1 MSKSDLL
8 GPWVRRFLLEYL
20 VGERN
25 FAENTRRSYRDTLAL
40 LIPFIATATKTTVD
54 RLRLNNLA
62 PDHVRQFLGHLEQA
76 RACRIT
82 TRNQRLAALHSLA
95 RFIGARSPEHLAWC
109 SEICSIPFKKA
120 PHEGVC
126 YLEKHE
132 MDALLDAPDIRTRQ
146 GFRDHTLLLFLYN
159 SGARVSEAVGMTVAD
174 LDLPS
179 AHQASVRLRGKG
191 SKMRRCPLW
200 ASTAN
205 ALETLIRDRPSTAA
219 VFVNRR
225 GHALT
230 RYGVHDLVARYGRSV
245 AHDMPSLQHKRLSPH
260 TIRHTTATHLLRAGI
275 DINTIRAW
283 LGHVSVDTTNVY
295 AEIDLAAKA
304 KALETCA
311 IQPDAGGPPVWRD
324 NQDLLVFL
332 RSL

>member
-40 LIPFIATATKTTVD
+40 MIPCIATARCTTVD
-54 RLRLNNLA
+54 RLTIDDLTDAR
-62 PDHVRQFLGHLEQA
+62 VRDFLGHLEQA
-76 RACRIT
+76 RACRVT
-82 TRNQRLAALHSLA
+82 TRNQRLAALHSFA

-132 MDALLDAPDIRTRQ
+132 MDAVLGAPDLRTRQ

-159 SGARVSEAVGMTVAD
+159 SGARASEAVGVTVGD
-174 LDLPS
+174 LDLPD
-179 AHQASVRLRGKG
+179 AHQASVRLMGKG
-191 SKMRRCPLW
+191 SKVRRCPLW
-200 ASTAN
+200 ASTAG
-205 ALETLIRDRPSTAA
+205 ALTALIGDRPATAA
-219 VFVNRR
+219 VFINRR

-230 RYGVHDLVARYGRSV
+230 RYGVHDLVARYGRTV
-245 AHDMPSLQHKRLSPH
+245 AHRMPSLQQKRVSPH
-260 TIRHTTATHLLRAGI
+260 TIRHTTATHLLRAGV

-295 AEIDLAAKA
+295 AEIDLAGKA
-304 KALETCA
+304 KALAKCA
-311 IQPDAGGPPVWRD
+311 IQPDPGGLPIWKD
-324 NQDLLVFL
+324 NKDLMVFL
-332 RSL
+332 RNL

>member
-1 MSKSDLL
+1 MSNVDLF

-20 VGERN
+20 VGERH

-40 LIPFIATATKTTVD
+40 LIPFIATATKITVD
-54 RLRLNNLA
+54 RLRIGELTA
-62 PDHVRQFLGHLEQA
+62 DRVRQFLNHLEEA

-132 MDALLDAPDIRTRQ
+132 MDALLDAPNICTRQ
-146 GFRDHTLLLFLYN
+146 GFRDHTVLLFLYN
-159 SGARVSEAVGMTVAD
+159 SGARASEAVGVTVGD
-174 LDLPS
+174 LELPD
-179 AHQASVRLRGKG
+179 AHQASVRLMGKG
-191 SKMRRCPLW
+191 AKVRRCPLW
-200 ASTAN
+200 ASTAS
-205 ALETLIRDRPSTAA
+205 ALKALIGDRPSTAA

-230 RYGVHDLVARYGRSV
+230 RYGLHDLVARYGRTL
-245 AHDMPSLQHKRLSPH
+245 AHRLPSLQRKRLSPH
-260 TIRHTTATHLLRAGI
+260 TIRHTTATHLLRAGV

-295 AEIDLAAKA
+295 AEIDLATKA
-304 KALETCA
+304 KALDKCA
-311 IQPDAGGPPVWRD
+311 IAPDPGGPPVWRD
-324 NQDLLVFL
+324 NRDLLVFL

>member
-1 MSKSDLL
+1 MSKPDLL

-40 LIPFIATATKTTVD
+40 LIPFIASATKMTVD
-54 RLRLNNLA
+54 RLRISDLA

-132 MDALLDAPDIRTRQ
+132 MDALLDAPDLRTRQ
-146 GFRDHTLLLFLYN
+146 GFRDHTVLLFLYN
-159 SGARVSEAVGMTVAD
+159 SGARASEAVGVTVGD
-174 LDLPS
+174 LDLPD
-179 AHQASVRLRGKG
+179 AHQGSVRLMGKG
-191 SKMRRCPLW
+191 AKVRRCPLW
-200 ASTAN
+200 ASTVG
-205 ALETLIRDRPSTAA
+205 ALKTLIGDRPATAA

-230 RYGVHDLVARYGRSV
+230 RYGVHALVARYGRTV
-245 AHDMPSLQHKRLSPH
+245 ARRLPSLQQKRLSPH
-260 TIRHTTATHLLRAGI
+260 TIRHTTATHLLRAGV

-295 AEIDLAAKA
+295 AEIDLATKA
-304 KALETCA
+304 KALAKCA
-311 IQPDAGGPPVWRD
+311 IQPDPGGPPIWKD
-324 NQDLLVFL
+324 NKDLMVFL

>member
-1 MSKSDLL
+1 MSKVDLL

-20 VGERN
+20 VGERH
-25 FAENTRRSYRDTLAL
+25 FAENTRRSYRDTLVL
-40 LIPFIATATKTTVD
+40 LIPFLAVATKTSVD
-54 RLRLNNLA
+54 RLRVEDVA
-62 PDHVRQFLGHLEQA
+62 ADRVRQFLGHLEQA

-95 RFIGARSPEHLAWC
+95 RFIGGRSPEHLAWC
-109 SEICSIPFKKA
+109 TEICSLPFKKA

-132 MDALLDAPDIRTRQ
+132 MDALLDAPNICTRQ
-146 GFRDHTLLLFLYN
+146 GFRDHTVLLFLYN
-159 SGARVSEAVGMTVAD
+159 SGARASEAVGVTVGD
-174 LDLPS
+174 LELPD
-179 AHQASVRLRGKG
+179 AHQASVRLMGKG
-191 SKMRRCPLW
+191 SKVRRCPLW
-200 ASTAN
+200 ASTAS
-205 ALETLIRDRPSTAA
+205 ALKALIGDRPSPAA

-230 RYGVHDLVARYGRSV
+230 RYGLHDLVRRYGRTV
-245 AHDMPSLQHKRLSPH
+245 AHRLPSLQQKRLSPH
-260 TIRHTTATHLLRAGI
+260 TIRHTTATHLLRAGV

-295 AEIDLAAKA
+295 AEIDLDTKA
-304 KALETCA
+304 KALATCA
-311 IQPDAGGPPVWRD
+311 IQPDPGGPPIWKD
-324 NQDLLVFL
+324 NKDLMVFL

>member
-1 MSKSDLL
+1 MGKVDLL

-20 VGERN
+20 VGERHV
-25 FAENTRRSYRDTLAL
+25 AENTRRSYRDTLAL
-40 LIPFIATATKTTVD
+40 LIPFLAVATKTSVD
-54 RLRLNNLA
+54 RLRVEDVA
-62 PDHVRQFLGHLEQA
+62 ADGVRQFLGHLEQA

-95 RFIGARSPEHLAWC
+95 RFIGGRSPEHLAWC
-109 SEICSIPFKKA
+109 TEICSLPFKKA

-132 MDALLDAPDIRTRQ
+132 MDALLDAPNLSTRQ
-146 GFRDHTLLLFLYN
+146 GFRDHTVLLFLYN
-159 SGARVSEAVGMTVAD
+159 SGARASEAVGVTVGD
-174 LDLPS
+174 LELPD
-179 AHQASVRLRGKG
+179 AHQASVRLMGKG
-191 SKMRRCPLW
+191 AKVRRCPLW
-200 ASTAN
+200 ASTAS
-205 ALETLIRDRPSTAA
+205 ALKALIGDRPSSAA

-230 RYGVHDLVARYGRSV
+230 RYGLHDLVRRHGRTV
-245 AHDMPSLQHKRLSPH
+245 AHRLPSLQQKRLSPH
-260 TIRHTTATHLLRAGI
+260 TIRHTTATHLLRAGV

-295 AEIDLAAKA
+295 AEIDLATKA
-304 KALETCA
+304 KALDKCA
-311 IQPDAGGPPVWRD
+311 ILPDAGGPPVWKD
-324 NQDLLVFL
+324 NRDLLAFL

>member
-1 MSKSDLL
+1 MGKVDLL

-40 LIPFIATATKTTVD
+40 LIPFMATATTTTVD
-54 RLRLNNLA
+54 RLRISDLPA
-62 PDHVRQFLGHLEQA
+62 DSVRLFLGHLEQA
-76 RACRIT
+76 RACRVT

-109 SEICSIPFKKA
+109 SEICSIPFKRA

-126 YLEKHE
+126 YLEKPE
-132 MDALLDAPDIRTRQ
+132 MDALLAAPNICTRQ
-146 GFRDHTLLLFLYN
+146 GFRDHTVLLFLYN
-159 SGARVSEAVGMTVAD
+159 SGARASEAVGVTVGD
-174 LDLPS
+174 LDLPDAS
-179 AHQASVRLRGKG
+179 QAAVRLMGKG
-191 SKMRRCPLW
+191 SKVRRCPLW
-200 ASTAN
+200 ASTAG
-205 ALETLIRDRPSTAA
+205 ALKTLIGDRPATAA

-230 RYGVHDLVARYGRSV
+230 RYGVHDLVARHGRTV
-245 AHDMPSLQHKRLSPH
+245 AQRLPSLQRKRLSPH
-260 TIRHTTATHLLRAGI
+260 TIRHTTATHLLRAGV

-295 AEIDLAAKA
+295 AEIDLATKA
-304 KALETCA
+304 KALATCA
-311 IQPDAGGPPVWRD
+311 ILPDSGGPPVWKD
-324 NQDLLVFL
+324 NRDLLDFL

>member
-1 MSKSDLL
+1 MSNPDLM

-40 LIPFIATATKTTVD
+40 LIPFIVTARRTTVD
-54 RLRLNNLA
+54 RLRLSDLA
-62 PDHVRQFLGHLEQA
+62 PDHVRQFLAHLEQA

-109 SEICSIPFKKA
+109 TAICGIPFKKA

-126 YLEKHE
+126 YFEKPE
-132 MDALLDAPDIRTRQ
+132 MDALLAAPDARTRQ
-146 GFRDHTLLLFLYN
+146 GFRDQTLLLFLYN
-159 SGARVSEAVGMTVAD
+159 SGARASEAVGVTVGD
-174 LDLPS
+174 LDLPDAS
-179 AHQASVRLRGKG
+179 QASVRLLGKG
-191 SKMRRCPLW
+191 SKVRRCPLW
-200 ASTAN
+200 ARTAS
-205 ALETLIRDRPSTAA
+205 ALKTLIADRPTTTA

-230 RYGVHDLVARYGRSV
+230 RYGVHDLVARYGHTV
-245 AHDMPSLQHKRLSPH
+245 AHRLPSLQLKRLSPH
-260 TIRHTTATHLLRAGI
+260 TIRHTTATHLLRAGV

-295 AEIDLAAKA
+295 AEIDLATKA
-304 KALETCA
+304 KALEKCA
-311 IQPDAGGPPVWRD
+311 ILPDPGDPPVWKD
-324 NQDLLVFL
+324 NRDLLVFL

>member
-1 MSKSDLL
+1 VSNVDLL

-20 VGERN
+20 VGERH

-40 LIPFIATATKTTVD
+40 LIPFIATATKITVD
-54 RLRLNNLA
+54 RLRIGELTA
-62 PDHVRQFLGHLEQA
+62 DRVRQFLNHLEEA

-146 GFRDHTLLLFLYN
+146 GFRDHTILLFLYN
-159 SGARVSEAVGMTVAD
+159 AGARASEAVGVTVGD
-174 LDLPS
+174 LDLPD
-179 AHQASVRLRGKG
+179 AHQASVRLLGKG
-191 SKMRRCPLW
+191 SKVRRCPLW
-200 ASTAN
+200 ASTAS
-205 ALETLIRDRPSTAA
+205 ALKTLIGDRPNTAA

-225 GHALT
+225 GHVLT
-230 RYGVHDLVARYGRSV
+230 RYGVHDLVVRYGRAV
-245 AHDMPSLQHKRLSPH
+245 AHRLPSLQQKRVSPH
-260 TIRHTTATHLLRAGI
+260 TIRHTTATHLLRAGV

-295 AEIDLAAKA
+295 AEIDLATKA
-304 KALETCA
+304 KALDKCA
-311 IQPDAGGPPVWRD
+311 ILPDSGGPPVWKD
-324 NQDLLVFL
+324 NKDLLAFL